1 MRQVNDEIF
10 NQVSKVYSITAS
22 SKLNMYKSGT
32 SFKKEFETS
41 FKGFREQ
48 YQMVSKQI
56 NEDGAQTAQNLD
68 TVVQIAALTK
78 LSKG

>member
-1 MRQVNDEIF
+1 MYRSNAQSRVLEEAML
-10 NQVSKVYSITAS
+10 QEGA

-56 NEDGAQTAQNLD
+56 NENGAQTSQNLD